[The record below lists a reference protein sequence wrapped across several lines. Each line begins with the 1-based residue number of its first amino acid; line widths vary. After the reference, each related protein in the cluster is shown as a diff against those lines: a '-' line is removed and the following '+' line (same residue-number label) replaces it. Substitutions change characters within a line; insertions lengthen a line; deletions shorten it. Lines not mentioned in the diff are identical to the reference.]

1 MGSFVVETSGLRRV
15 FHNRPRD
22 PVVTALDGID
32 LAVPEGE
39 IHGVLGPNGAGKT
52 TLVKV
57 LTTVILPTS
66 GSAQV
71 CGFDV
76 VEQTREIRPLIGI
89 VFGGEQGLYGRLSAR
104 ENLEYAGVLA
114 KLDIRTV
121 RRRADDLLVR
131 VGLVGREDEPVERF
145 SRGMKQRVHLARGLM
160 GDPRVLF
167 LDEPTTGMD
176 PVASHEFRRLVT
188 SLRDEGR
195 TILLTTHDMAEAEQ
209 ICDRVTLID
218 RGTVLATAQP
228 RELSRLLS
236 RYERVDAVVPDVS
249 LREHLSTLDG
259 VRRVEALADGRLRI
273 ETDQEGAAIRVL
285 EVLIAAGISEVATS
299 LPSLEEVYLHHFGT
313 RGLEVS

>member
-1 MGSFVVETSGLRRV
+1 MGSVAVRATGLRRV
-15 FHNRPRD
+15 FQSRPRD

-66 GSAQV
+66 GTADV

-76 VEQTREIRPLIGI
+76 VEETREVRPLIGI

-114 KLDIRTV
+114 KLDIRTA
-121 RRRADDLLVR
+121 RRRADELLGR
-131 VGLVGREDEPVERF
+131 VGLAGREDEPVERF

-160 GDPRVLF
+160 ADPRVLF

-218 RGTVLATAQP
+218 RGTILATEQP

-236 RYERVDAVVPDVS
+236 RYERVDAVVADGA
-249 LREHLSTLDG
+249 LRDRLAALAG
-259 VRRVEALADGRLRI
+259 VRGVEALADGRLRI
-273 ETDQEGAAIRVL
+273 ETDEEGAAIRVL
-285 EVLIAAGISEVATS
+285 EVLVGAGISEVVTS
-299 LPSLEEVYLHHFGT
+299 LPSLEEVYLHHFGA
-313 RGLEVS
+313 RGLDV